1 MITTHELQIGQ
12 FVRSKAG
19 RDQGSIFIIVSII
32 DENFVEIADGDIRR
46 IEKPKKKKVKHLV
59 ITNKISEVIAGK
71 VADNKKVSNLMVRRE
86 IEKLE
91 LKKS

>member
-1 MITTHELQIGQ
+1 MITTHELQVGQ
-12 FVRSKAG
+12 LVRSKAG
-19 RDQGSIFIIVSII
+19 RDQGNVFLITKIV
-32 DENFVEIADGDIRR
+32 DENFVEISDGDLRR

-71 VADNKKVSNLMVRRE
+71 IADNKKVSNLTVRRE

-91 LKKS
+91 LKQS